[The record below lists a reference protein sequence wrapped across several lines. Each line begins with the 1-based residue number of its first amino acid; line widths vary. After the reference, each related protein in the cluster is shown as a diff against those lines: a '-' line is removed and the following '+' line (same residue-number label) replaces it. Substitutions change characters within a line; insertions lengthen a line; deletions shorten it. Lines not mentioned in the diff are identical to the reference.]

1 MSFFDS
7 EIVQQ
12 EMKEISELQD
22 EIYHEGLQ
30 FSSMDSDDKLQH
42 VEMLETLL
50 KKQKILYT
58 RLSLSEDLMTSKR
71 NEGKTLSSLEEA

>member
-22 EIYHEGLQ
+22 EIYEGLQ
-30 FSSMDSDDKLQH
+30 FFFD
-42 VEMLETLL
+42 
-50 KKQKILYT
+50 
-58 RLSLSEDLMTSKR
+58 
-71 NEGKTLSSLEEA
+71 GF